1 MLGAKFFI
9 DSTSLLYARDQGE
22 HEKSDIAAGWLGAL
36 VEHQA
41 GTTNLQVLNELVNV
55 ITKKRAR
62 FVDLDPFFE
71 ADRAAAFGST
81 PLTNEAAFVARTIY
95 ARYGF
100 SWWDCLLLASA
111 LELGCTH
118 FLSEDMQD
126 GQRVDNDS
134 RSLTLVNPFTHSP
147 DEFLTHH

>member
-1 MLGAKFFI
+1 MPGARFFI

-22 HEKSDIAAGWLGAL
+22 VTKGDVAAIWLAAL

-41 GTTNLQVLNELVNV
+41 GRTNLQVLNELVNV
-55 ITKKRAR
+55 ITRKRSR
-62 FVDLDPFFE
+62 FNDLDPFFE
-71 ADRAAAFGST
+71 ADRAAVFGSA
-81 PLTNEAAFVARTIY
+81 PLTNAAALVARTIY

-126 GQRVDNDS
+126 GQKVDNDS
-134 RSLTLVNPFTHSP
+134 RSLTLVNPFAHSP
-147 DEFLTHH
+147 HEFLTHH

>member
-1 MLGAKFFI
+1 MLAAKVFI
-9 DSTSLLYARDQGE
+9 DSTSFLYPRDRSERRKGE
-22 HEKSDIAAGWLGAL
+22 VIANWLAVL

-41 GTTNLQVLNELVNV
+41 GVTNLQVLNEMVNV
-55 ITKKRAR
+55 MTKKRAR
-62 FVDLDPFFE
+62 FADLDPFFE
-71 ADRAAAFGST
+71 ADLASDFGST
-81 PLTNEAAFVARTIY
+81 PLTQEAAFVARAIY

-111 LELGCTH
+111 LELGCTL
-118 FLSEDMQD
+118 FLTEDMQD

-134 RSLTLVNPFTHSP
+134 RSLTLVNPFAHSP

>member
-1 MLGAKFFI
+1 MPVARVFI
-9 DSTSLLYARDQGE
+9 DSTSFLYTRDRDERPKG
-22 HEKSDIAAGWLGAL
+22 DVIAAWLAAL

-41 GTTNLQVLNELVNV
+41 GVTNLQVLNEVVSV
-55 ITKKRAR
+55 ITRKRAR
-62 FVDLDPFFE
+62 FAGLDPFFE
-71 ADRAAAFGST
+71 ADEASTFGAA
-81 PLTNEAAFVARTIY
+81 PLTQEAAFVARAIY

-134 RSLTLVNPFTHSP
+134 QSLTLVNPFAHSP
-147 DEFLTHH
+147 GEFLTHH